1 MTNDLKQETDSL
13 LSIMSS
19 LTNGHSQSNFAKF
32 AFNIYGTLSTTSSS
46 TPQSHEISPSP
57 SSSLSSSRSRRNK
70 QSFRAATGHRLTY
83 QCDKETIS
91 LSQLNYPLQVGG
103 YGTELHSIVIG
114 GKNYLRLLC
123 ISESQQRIIDD
134 INLLESKSIYNS
146 RVGSKL
152 ININT
157 IKTYESTIATG
168 LSNGVVSVY
177 KISPNGQ
184 GKQTG
189 RFSDHKRT
197 INSLDFIES
206 ENQLLSG
213 SQDGTIKLWDLRSS
227 SSKPSI
233 TIQASMRSDPIRAC
247 QYSPHSSVK
256 NKMCVL
262 SVHDS
267 GALCKFDLRSTGGN
281 GNIYSPEK
289 KWNLHT
295 GPALSLHI
303 HPEKEYVITGGRDQR
318 ISVFNYGE
326 GQSNSSTPE
335 NTIITYGPV
344 LKVRWSSYS
353 NISQSGDEFEEA
365 QSSLSPSKIN
375 PLYNY
380 DIACLYL
387 NDDPTVAIYN
397 LSRKYVPKQII
408 HSKKP
413 IQNFIW
419 ARNGHR
425 DRNIWTLTKSNT
437 FNSYNLDQIDEYDV
451 SRPLDDLN
459 NVAVAWD
466 NNGNFSMAN
475 QDKYDFELDDNDIY
489 DRPEGSSEA
498 EVASHGMDPEE
509 SGNAIHFHNSATTSP
524 VEKAALARSYTHN
537 PMLAIQLPT
546 KSPLPI
552 GRNGTG
558 FLGPDVLLP
567 NISTRPKLT
576 RNTSQ
581 TTQDSSVSYGSAY
594 PIPQSANSNTTLHM
608 KRNIISNSTKS
619 SNTSAYVIPVVL
631 PIVSNDEFVF
641 KKLSSEYLVKLPDG
655 FTMIDVCLLN
665 ASTAA
670 SVNSNRTCQVWRL
683 LAVSLQEHFDSQ
695 KAPMTI
701 EELEKQQMEQNENE
715 EGVPNATVESATD
728 SMPAKSVLSVLGN
741 FVESYK
747 TNSSFGTGSQINKPG
762 KLVKLRTSSGVNL
775 MDKINLASRTSS
787 FSKTSFKFKEKEGVD
802 EDGVPED
809 KEKQERGKA
818 EDQETE
824 NDKKSIHSNQEPIV
838 IRTTRHSK
846 VEDLDDENLNIANS
860 MAMKSSPTSVGISL
874 PSSHTFSSSIA
885 SSPQPIRGQIPPKQQ
900 LATTRESPVHNW
912 LDQKKNE
919 LFRGRNVV
927 PAISGLSLALKSSNN
942 GDEKLL
948 TRAWKFKNLLRK
960 SLDYAMLQGDVIFCS
975 TAAILFYEFAEDTIS
990 EYEYLEWVS
999 LYIDI
1004 LQKKKLFVT
1013 AINILNSTAGSIKS
1027 KLQKI
1032 YSVDLDLRFYC
1043 SNCET
1048 LLVNEKSQMSQKGEF
1063 GYWYCDE
1070 CNKLQL
1076 KCVYCN
1082 EPCKGLAVVVGLKC
1096 GHQGHFGCLK
1106 EWFIQDENMECP
1118 GGCDYQIL

>member
-1 MTNDLKQETDSL
+1 
-13 LSIMSS
+13 MSQ
-19 LTNGHSQSNFAKF
+19 TNGPNHSNFAKF
-32 AFNIYGTLSTTSSS
+32 AFNIYGTLSTNSSG
-46 TPQSHEISPSP
+46 TPQSHEISSSP
-57 SSSLSSSRSRRNK
+57 SSSLSSSQSRRNK
-70 QSFRAATGHRLTY
+70 QTYRATSGNRLTY
-83 QCDKETIS
+83 QCDKDTIS
-91 LSQLNYPLQVGG
+91 LAQLNYPLQVGG

-123 ISESQQRIIDD
+123 ISESQQRIIED

-168 LSNGVVSVY
+168 LSNGILSIY
-177 KISPNGQ
+177 KVTPSGQ
-184 GKQTG
+184 GRLTG
-189 RFSDHKRT
+189 KFSDHKRT
-197 INSLDFIES
+197 INSLDFVDS

-227 SSKPSI
+227 SPKPKI
-233 TIQASMRSDPIRAC
+233 TIQANLHSDPIRAC
-247 QYSPHSSVK
+247 QYSPHSAVR

-303 HPEKEYVITGGRDQR
+303 HPEKEYVVTGGRDQR
-318 ISVFNYGE
+318 ILVFNYGE
-326 GQSNSSTPE
+326 GQSTRSTPE
-335 NTIITYGPV
+335 NMINTYGPV
-344 LKVRWSSYS
+344 LKVRWSSYP
-353 NISQSGDEFEEA
+353 NIEESADEFDDVHTA
-365 QSSLSPSKIN
+365 QPKAN

-425 DRNIWTLTKSNT
+425 DRNIWTLTKSCT
-437 FNSYNLDQIDEYDV
+437 FNSHNLDQIDEFDV

-459 NVAVAWD
+459 NVAIAWD
-466 NNGNFSMAN
+466 NNNNLSMVN
-475 QDKYDFELDDNDIY
+475 QDKHEFELEDSELY
-489 DRPEGSSEA
+489 EKTEGTSEPEGGSQGIEN
-498 EVASHGMDPEE
+498 EE
-509 SGNAIHFHNSATTSP
+509 SGNSHYYSSVTTSP
-524 VEKAALARSYTHN
+524 IEKPPLVRSYTHN

-546 KSPLPI
+546 KSPLPMA
-552 GRNGTG
+552 RSATG
-558 FLGPDVLLP
+558 LLSHDMLLP

-576 RNTSQ
+576 RNVSQ
-581 TTQDSSVSYGSAY
+581 TTQDSSISHGSSF
-594 PIPQSANSNTTLHM
+594 PVPQSATSHTTLFMRRGNNNNIKPSNTF
-608 KRNIISNSTKS
+608 
-619 SNTSAYVIPVVL
+619 AYVIPVTL
-631 PIVSNDEFVF
+631 PIPSNDEFIF
-641 KKLSSEYLVKLPDG
+641 KKLSNEYLVKLPDG

-683 LAVSLQEHFDSQ
+683 LAVSLQEHFEEQ
-695 KAPMTI
+695 LAPMAT
-701 EELEKQQMEQNENE
+701 EQLEKQQNDPNQSEVEASNDANEN
-715 EGVPNATVESATD
+715 GTD
-728 SMPAKSVLSVLGN
+728 NITGKSVLSVVGN
-741 FVESYK
+741 LVGSYK
-747 TNSSFGTGSQINKPG
+747 SNSSYGTGTQTSRSGRQ
-762 KLVKLRTSSGVNL
+762 VKLRTSSGTNL
-775 MDKINLASRTSS
+775 MDKINLASRTNS
-787 FSKTSFKFKEKEGVD
+787 FSTTSFKIKEKEDVV
-802 EDGVPED
+802 EDAIQDDDGDVNNSNVLKPATD
-809 KEKQERGKA
+809 IQ
-818 EDQETE
+818 
-824 NDKKSIHSNQEPIV
+824 SIHSNSEPIG
-838 IRTTRHSK
+838 IKFKPTK
-846 VEDLDDENLNIANS
+846 IEDLDDENLNIANS
-860 MAMKSSPTSVGISL
+860 VAVKSSPTSVGISL
-874 PSSHTFSSSIA
+874 PSSHTFSSSFA
-885 SSPQPIRGQIPPKQQ
+885 SSPKPIRGQIPSSQQ
-900 LATTRESPVHNW
+900 LATKRESPVHSW

-919 LFRGRNVV
+919 LFSGRNVA
-927 PAISGLSLALKSSNN
+927 PAISGLSLALKTTNN

-948 TRAWKFKNLLRK
+948 TRAWKFKNLLKK
-960 SLDYAMLQGDVIFCS
+960 SLDYAMLQGDVIFCA
-975 TAAILFYEFAEDTIS
+975 TAAMLFYEFAEDTIS
-990 EYEYLEWVS
+990 QYEYLEWVS

-1004 LQKKKLFVT
+1004 LRRKELFVT
-1013 AINILNSTAGSIKS
+1013 AVNIINSTNDSIKS

-1043 SNCET
+1043 SNCGT
-1048 LLVNEKSQMSQKGEF
+1048 LLVNEKSQLSQKGEF

-1076 KCVYCN
+1076 TCVYCN

-1106 EWFIQDENMECP
+1106 EWFIQDENVECP
-1118 GGCDYQIL
+1118 GGCDYQVL